1 MASIQKNS
9 RAAALLAGLA
19 DEDHAS
25 LERLAILAEIS
36 AHDLRACRDN
46 GLQLA
51 PDAQLR
57 LARAVGSRVP
67 RLAPM
72 ARRLEEQAAAAL
84 RMQNG
89 ATALH
94 LTAPAKW
101 W

>member
-1 MASIQKNS
+1 MASIQKNN
-9 RAAALLAGLA
+9 RAAALLAGIA
-19 DEDHAS
+19 DEDRAS
-25 LERLAILAEIS
+25 MARLALLADIS
-36 AHDLRACRDN
+36 AHELRACRDD
-46 GLQLA
+46 GVQLA

-57 LARAVGSRVP
+57 LARVVGTRIP

-84 RMQNG
+84 RMQDG

-101 W
+101 R